1 MILGLLERTQMKPT
15 YNKMTTNQKKSKVT
29 WSNVKS
35 KLIDVDQAGLIGLI
49 QDLYAANKDNQTFLH
64 TRFGLGEDILKPY
77 KAIISRWIC
86 PDVMRNQPISVAK
99 AKKAVTD
106 YKKAVGQSEGLAEL
120 SIFYCEEVFVFLGYC
135 GMDDEGYFDAL
146 VRMFEQ
152 ALKYVMALP
161 ESKRPA
167 FIDRLEQV
175 ALQGQNVGW
184 GVGEDMA
191 ILLSEYGIDD

>member
-1 MILGLLERTQMKPT
+1 
-15 YNKMTTNQKKSKVT
+15 MTTKQKKSKAT
-29 WSNVKS
+29 WSDVKS
-35 KLIDVDQAGLIGLI
+35 KLADVDRVGLIGLI

-64 TRFGLGEDILKPY
+64 ARFGLGEDILKPY
-77 KAIISRWIC
+77 KASISRWIC

-99 AKKAVTD
+99 AKKAITD
-106 YKKAVGQSEGLAEL
+106 YKKAVGQPEGLAEL

-161 ESKRPA
+161 EAKRPS

-175 ALQGQNVGW
+175 ALQGPNVGW
-184 GVGEDMA
+184 GVGDDME
-191 ILLSEYGIDD
+191 ILLAEYGIDD

>member
-1 MILGLLERTQMKPT
+1 MAARTNPNETNRQ
-15 YNKMTTNQKKSKVT
+15 KMTTNQKKSKVT
-29 WSNVKS
+29 WSDVKS
-35 KLIDVDQAGLIGLI
+35 KLADVDRVGLIGLI

-64 TRFGLGEDILKPY
+64 ARFGLGEDILKPY
-77 KAIISRWIC
+77 KATISRWIC

-99 AKKAVTD
+99 AKKAITD
-106 YKKAVGQSEGLAEL
+106 YKKAVGQPDGLAEL

-161 ESKRPA
+161 EAKRPA

-175 ALQGQNVGW
+175 ARQGQNVGW